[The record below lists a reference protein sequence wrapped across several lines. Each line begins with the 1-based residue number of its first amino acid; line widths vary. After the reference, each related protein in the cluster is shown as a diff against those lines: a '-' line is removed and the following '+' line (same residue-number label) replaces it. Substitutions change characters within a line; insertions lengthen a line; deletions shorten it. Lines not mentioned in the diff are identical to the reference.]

1 MPKHKTSLE
10 HNNPNLI
17 NNDYDTLLLN
27 FSRELCSILNLCHN
41 AVYTM
46 KYMRETLMSRALT
59 NKMEIIMLVDG
70 NQECQALTFP
80 DNISEY
86 INRIITEKFK
96 MNPKMIFISGVI
108 TDVLQYEVIEDKWKN
123 FKLAERIPIKIITK
137 LNVVV

>member
-1 MPKHKTSLE
+1 
-10 HNNPNLI
+10 
-17 NNDYDTLLLN
+17 
-27 FSRELCSILNLCHN
+27 
-41 AVYTM
+41 M